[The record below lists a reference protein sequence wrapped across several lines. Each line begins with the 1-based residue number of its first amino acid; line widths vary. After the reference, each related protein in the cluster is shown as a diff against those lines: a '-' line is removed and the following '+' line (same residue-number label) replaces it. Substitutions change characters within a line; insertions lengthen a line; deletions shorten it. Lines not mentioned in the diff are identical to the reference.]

1 LSIKKVTTAKIVVQ
15 NRVDR
20 RGLKQEPLPGI
31 SEDGW
36 FTARDQARSR
46 EKKGGFLQPNA
57 FFI

>member
-1 LSIKKVTTAKIVVQ
+1 MKKVTTAKIVVQ

-20 RGLKQEPLPGI
+20 RGLKQEPLSGV

-46 EKKGGFLQPNA
+46 EKKGGFLQTGPVEG
-57 FFI
+57 

>member
-1 LSIKKVTTAKIVVQ
+1 VTTAKIVVQ